1 LARREG
7 IGKSSAVNRREPVV
21 WAARALWV
29 SLPLTLGWAV
39 GDALAGRT
47 TPVRAAAMGGAWA
60 LWAVGLVAVLVP
72 TTVSLT
78 VIRLLAP
85 GAPAVAVASLLAG
98 ARAVPGGLAVAH
110 ALAAAAA
117 VFTAELGQRF
127 AQGSAYGDE
136 ARFPLRPPGLYAAG
150 PMPAAWAVLAGCLGA
165 GPLLLAARQWL
176 PGAVLTAVGLAIA
189 VPLGRRFH
197 RLSRRWLVVV
207 PAGVVV
213 HDQVALAETALFR
226 RAELAG
232 VGLAPAGTTATD
244 LTVRALGLAVQIDLR
259 APVAVAVSGVGRAAP
274 ATATVSAVLVT
285 PSRPGRVLEE
295 CRRRGFPVR

>member
-1 LARREG
+1 M
-7 IGKSSAVNRREPVV
+7 
-21 WAARALWV
+21 WAARVLWV
-29 SLPLTLGWAV
+29 SLPLTVGWAV
-39 GDALAGRT
+39 GEALAGRS
-47 TPVRAAAMGGAWA
+47 TPVRVTSMAGAWA

-78 VIRLLAP
+78 VVRLLAP
-85 GAPAVAVASLLAG
+85 GAPAIAAASLLGG

-110 ALAAAAA
+110 GLAAGAA
-117 VFTAELGQRF
+117 VFIAEFGQRF

-165 GPLLLAARQWL
+165 GPLLLAARQWV
-176 PGAVLTAVGLAIA
+176 PGAVLTAAGVAITG
-189 VPLGRRFH
+189 PLGRRFH
-197 RLSRRWLVVV
+197 RLARRWLVVV
-207 PAGVVV
+207 PAGIVV

-226 RAELAG
+226 RGELAG

-244 LTVRALGLAVQIDLR
+244 LTMRALGLAVQIELV
-259 APVAVAVSGVGRAAP
+259 APAAVAVSGVGRAA
-274 ATATVSAVLVT
+274 ATTATVSAVLVT

-295 CRRRGFPVR
+295 CRRRGFPAP